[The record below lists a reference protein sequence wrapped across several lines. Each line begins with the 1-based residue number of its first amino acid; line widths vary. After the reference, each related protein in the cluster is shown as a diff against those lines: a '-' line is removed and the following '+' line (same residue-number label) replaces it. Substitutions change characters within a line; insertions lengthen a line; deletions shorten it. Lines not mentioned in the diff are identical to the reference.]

1 MQQFKW
7 NCFDCR
13 ISPLGVAFLIAA
25 KIIEMESIA
34 ATIQSLGWYFI
45 TVMIG
50 LFLHGFGK
58 IMPLA
63 TFELISEILI
73 LNRFQ
78 AQLQSSSFWA
88 RVACRIAS

>member
-1 MQQFKW
+1 MDDF
-7 NCFDCR
+7 CR

-25 KIIEMESIA
+25 KIIEMDSIA

-58 IMPLA
+58 RLSLDKIFL
-63 TFELISEILI
+63 
-73 LNRFQ
+73 
-78 AQLQSSSFWA
+78 
-88 RVACRIAS
+88 